1 MALTHTRPFSQDA
14 LHESAWYWPIEPA
27 VRALGACAAFP
38 TRDQLTEL
46 HARAAAEAGVPA
58 LTFAPHVKRIRTRK
72 QRAVPIDIESLYDG
86 SISARREVPTRDAD
100 WHDLF
105 NALVFASFPASKH
118 HLHARQYAQLRL
130 RIAEG
135 ARKLPGVRSR
145 EQDALTL
152 FDEGGCLVAG
162 DEALFEPL
170 RAIESQSAFD
180 EALRP
185 GIDNGQL
192 VVAPFGHA
200 LFEHKVAGLRGPSSF
215 AFLLAVP
222 ELPRERAGLVRALD
236 AAFAAVLADPQRF
249 CSPRELRRLD
259 LTDLGEPLIV
269 NS

>member
-27 VRALGACAAFP
+27 VRALGECAAFP
-38 TRDQLTEL
+38 TRAQLTEL
-46 HARAAAEAGVPA
+46 HARAAAAAGVPA
-58 LTFAPHVKRIRTRK
+58 LTFAPHVKRTRSRK

-86 SISARREVPTRDAD
+86 AISARGEVPTRDAD

-105 NALVFASFPASKH
+105 NAQVFSSFPGSKH
-118 HLHARQYAQLRL
+118 RLHARQFAQLRL
-130 RIAEG
+130 RIGEG
-135 ARKLPGVRSR
+135 VRKLPGVRSR

-162 DEALFEPL
+162 DEAVLEPL
-170 RAIESQSAFD
+170 RALESQASFY
-180 EALRP
+180 EALRA
-185 GIDNGQL
+185 GIEAEQL

-215 AFLLAVP
+215 AFVLPLP
-222 ELPRERAGLVRALD
+222 ELPRERAALVRSID
-236 AAFAAVLADPQRF
+236 AAFARVLADPERF

-259 LTDLGEPLIV
+259 LTDLGEPLV
-269 NS
+269 KF